1 MKAVYGK
8 YVKGAVLVWAGCFIA
23 FLVFYL
29 LVLGP
34 QEKLRARTETRLAEA
49 KGLAQAARDAAKE
62 ENKAELAER
71 VAGLEQRLRDFVAE
85 QENMGDFT
93 FVVDKISKDIKLSS
107 APITATGAEGIVEI
121 ENCRFLSARNL
132 SVNFTSSFNKFA
144 TFVNALESGDK
155 AQRSRPVIFVD
166 TFAIT
171 RSTEGESGH
180 KVDMRLA
187 VLVGKQAKAKGVDS

>member
-1 MKAVYGK
+1 
-8 YVKGAVLVWAGCFIA
+8 
-23 FLVFYL
+23 
-29 LVLGP
+29 
-34 QEKLRARTETRLAEA
+34 LAEA

-62 ENKAELAER
+62 ENKAKLDER
-71 VAGLEQRLRDFVAE
+71 VANLESRLRDFVAE
-85 QENMGDFT
+85 QENVGDFT
-93 FVVDKISKDIKLSS
+93 FVIDKISRDIKLSS
-107 APITATGAEGIVEI
+107 APITTTGAEGIVEI
-121 ENCRFLSARNL
+121 ENCNFLCARNL

-155 AQRSRPVIFVD
+155 AQRSRPIIFVD

-171 RSTEGESGH
+171 RSTEGGSGH